1 MSGQTGTPHAD
12 TPGSG
17 SKRTNTELPFLGSGA
32 TTTRP
37 RSSTPS
43 TPRTDRRTKRAPAV
57 PELDALAEVTLFRGL
72 TAEQLS
78 KLGALLL
85 CKRAPTGT
93 EILMANQ
100 PGGIAYIILEGS
112 VKVHTGQLDDS
123 DVILAILGAGE
134 VVGEMSLADSLGRSA
149 SVTTLEP
156 STLLL
161 MERATF
167 WESLKEMPRITYNLI
182 NILSRRLRLANI
194 HAQSLSRL
202 DVYGRVAGQLL
213 AFAREYGET
222 TPNGDVLIPLRLTQS
237 DLAGMVGA
245 SRVRVNQALSFY
257 KRRRYL
263 SMNQDRRIVVHDV
276 VALGRR
282 CS

>member
-1 MSGQTGTPHAD
+1 MSGQTGTPRAD
-12 TPGSG
+12 TPGPG
-17 SKRTNTELPFLGSGA
+17 SARTNTEPPFLGGGA
-32 TTTRP
+32 TSRP
-37 RSSTPS
+37 RSSAPS
-43 TPRTDRRTKRAPAV
+43 PPRTGRRSKQTPAV

-72 TAEQLS
+72 TTGQLA
-78 KLGALLL
+78 KLSALLQ
-85 CKRAPTGT
+85 CKRSPTGT
-93 EILMANQ
+93 EIITANR
-100 PGGIAYIILEGS
+100 PGGIAYIIQEGS
-112 VKVHTGQLDDS
+112 VKVHTGQPDGS

-156 STLLL
+156 SILLF

-213 AFAREYGET
+213 AFAREYGEAE
-222 TPNGDVLIPLRLTQS
+222 PNGDVLIPLRLTQS

-257 KRRRYL
+257 KRRKYL
-263 SMNQDRRIVVHDV
+263 SVNDDRHIVIHNSA
-276 VALGRR
+276 ALSHR
-282 CS
+282 CR

>member
-1 MSGQTGTPHAD
+1 MSGQNDTPHTD
-12 TPGSG
+12 TPGARPA
-17 SKRTNTELPFLGSGA
+17 RTNTELTFPGGGA
-32 TTTRP
+32 TTTKP
-37 RSSTPS
+37 RSSAPS
-43 TPRTDRRTKRAPAV
+43 PPRTDRRSKWAPTV
-57 PELDALAEVTLFRGL
+57 PEPDALAEVTLFRGL
-72 TAEQLS
+72 RTEQLS
-78 KLGALLL
+78 KLRALLR
-85 CKRAPTGT
+85 CKRFPTGT
-93 EILMANQ
+93 EIFTANQ

-167 WESLKEMPRITYNLI
+167 WESLKEMPRMTYNLI

-222 TPNGDVLIPLRLTQS
+222 TPDGEVLIPLRLTQS

-257 KRRRYL
+257 KRRHYL
-263 SMNQDRRIVVHDV
+263 SIDRDRHIVIHDV